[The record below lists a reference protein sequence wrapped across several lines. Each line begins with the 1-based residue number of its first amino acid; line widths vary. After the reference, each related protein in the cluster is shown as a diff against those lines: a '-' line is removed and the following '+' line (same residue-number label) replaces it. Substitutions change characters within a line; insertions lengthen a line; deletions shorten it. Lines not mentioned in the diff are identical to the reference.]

1 MLQGLTTT
9 CASVCKFLRK
19 FAVLLQIMLSQE
31 LAIVCTLIRRD
42 ASPCAAASTSGPT
55 APRAT
60 PAYAMPVHAMPAYA
74 TPACV
79 PAIRR
84 VTPDAGRAVSPT
96 TPLATCSAE
105 AATRH

>member
-1 MLQGLTTT
+1 MVSTT
-9 CASVCKFLRK
+9 CASVCKCGRK
-19 FAVLLQIMLSQE
+19 FAVLLQGYDVVACRSF
-31 LAIVCTLIRRD
+31 VCTLISDD